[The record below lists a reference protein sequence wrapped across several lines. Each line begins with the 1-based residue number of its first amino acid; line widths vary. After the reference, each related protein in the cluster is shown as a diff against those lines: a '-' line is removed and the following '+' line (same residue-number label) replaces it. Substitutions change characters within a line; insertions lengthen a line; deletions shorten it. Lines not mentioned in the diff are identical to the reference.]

1 MADNV
6 NYIPEGYHTLTP
18 YLTVD
23 GAAEAIEYYKQA
35 FGAEVVSRMPGPDGK
50 TIMHA
55 EIRIGNSKV
64 MMSDAFPDWGVV
76 GPKAIGGTAS
86 GLLIYV
92 PNVDE
97 VFDRAVSLGATVKM
111 AVGDQFWGDRYGKLE
126 DPFGHS
132 WSIATHIKDMTDE
145 EMLTAGQ
152 AAMSA
157 PGDCA

>member
-1 MADNV
+1 MADTV

-18 YLTVD
+18 YLTID

-35 FGAEVVSRMPGPDGK
+35 FGAEEVSRMPGPDGK
-50 TIMHA
+50 TVMHA
-55 EIRIGNSKV
+55 EIKIGNSKV

-111 AVGDQFWGDRYGKLE
+111 PVADQFWGDRYGKLE

-132 WSIATHIKDMTDE
+132 WSIATHIKELTGE
-145 EMLTAGQ
+145 EMLAAGQ

-157 PGDCA
+157 GGDCP